1 VDDQGDQDERCSDLC
16 EQHRRIKEAFVY
28 GRVTPARGPVAFN
41 KEQLARLER
50 VRGTVTG
57 SWLVSEHEYEY
68 LGRLEAGGRLGD
80 PLPAA
85 PAKREPFITGIAD
98 DFEVRIA
105 STGDHANVVVLFSHE
120 HWPGVRFGH
129 RFPPP
134 DEADGYE
141 DIWLK
146 EAVET
151 GGLGRLMGRHPNPD
165 GDGIVWT
172 DWGELDDLRS
182 SSPTRPE

>member
-1 VDDQGDQDERCSDLC
+1 MPF
-16 EQHRRIKEAFVY
+16 K
-28 GRVTPARGPVAFN
+28 

-57 SWLVSEHEYEY
+57 SWLVSGHEYEY
-68 LGRLEAGGRLGD
+68 LKQLKAGGRPGD

-85 PAKREPFITGIAD
+85 PAKREPITGIAD

-105 STGDHANVVVLFSHE
+105 CTGDHANVVVLFSHE

-141 DIWLK
+141 DIWL
-146 EAVET
+146 VE
-151 GGLGRLMGRHPNPD
+151 G
-165 GDGIVWT
+165 
-172 DWGELDDLRS
+172 S
-182 SSPTRPE
+182 RPAASTA